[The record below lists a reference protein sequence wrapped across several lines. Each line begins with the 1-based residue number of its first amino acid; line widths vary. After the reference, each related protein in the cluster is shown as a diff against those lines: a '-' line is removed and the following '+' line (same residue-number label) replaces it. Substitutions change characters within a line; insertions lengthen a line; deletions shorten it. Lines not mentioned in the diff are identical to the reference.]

1 MQPALTAMMSDRQ
14 ILSEKGFG
22 FMAKFYTAVVT
33 ILTKDGRIDHEGNKA
48 VYEKLIA
55 AGSDGIVLMGSTGE
69 FCSLT
74 MDMAKELID
83 LALGTI
89 KGRMDVIVG
98 ASRMLPKE
106 SVELGNYAME
116 KGADAII
123 MISPYYFKLSDAS
136 IENFYDLTVPNIKG
150 PVYIYN
156 FPGCTAHE
164 VSPELILKLRRKY
177 SNIKGCKDTVKD
189 FAHTR
194 KICETVLPEF
204 PDFEIY
210 SGFDEF
216 FVHNVMS
223 GGAGCIGGLTN
234 VCPEL
239 MADWVKA
246 VNAKDWDKSAK
257 IQRKV
262 NKLMDMFEICAP
274 FLTAVKRALLI
285 QGVISNEYGSEP
297 NVIANDAEDAKIREI
312 LEAIKN

>member
-123 MISPYYFKLSDAS
+123 MISPYYFKLSDTS

-150 PVYIYN
+150 PV
-156 FPGCTAHE
+156 
-164 VSPELILKLRRKY
+164 
-177 SNIKGCKDTVKD
+177 
-189 FAHTR
+189 
-194 KICETVLPEF
+194 
-204 PDFEIY
+204 
-210 SGFDEF
+210 
-216 FVHNVMS
+216 
-223 GGAGCIGGLTN
+223 
-234 VCPEL
+234 
-239 MADWVKA
+239 
-246 VNAKDWDKSAK
+246 
-257 IQRKV
+257 
-262 NKLMDMFEICAP
+262 
-274 FLTAVKRALLI
+274 
-285 QGVISNEYGSEP
+285 
-297 NVIANDAEDAKIREI
+297 
-312 LEAIKN
+312 